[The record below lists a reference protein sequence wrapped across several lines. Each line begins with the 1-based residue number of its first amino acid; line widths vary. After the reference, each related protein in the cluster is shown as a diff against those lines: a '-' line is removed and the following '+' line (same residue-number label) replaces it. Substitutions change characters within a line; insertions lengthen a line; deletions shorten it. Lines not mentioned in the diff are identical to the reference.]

1 MAQNTIQQGSGLS
14 GLQFRT
20 NNNAAL
26 LTLQTSFSG
35 NNAPSNPETY
45 QYWIDTSSTPPTIKQ
60 RFNSAWLSVGQVAAD
75 WGLAKNTTP
84 TIAGLAT
91 FTGNV
96 TLTGTGYLKLPAG
109 NSTTERPSTAQL
121 GMLRYN
127 NTTNKFE
134 GYQSISGTAQW
145 NDITVGQSILD
156 NAVTAAKIADGAVT
170 EAKLSDDVKSG
181 RVKGRKLIGRNYNVF
196 TKDIVASNVDYA
208 YRDVYG
214 HGNAFTYNNGIN
226 TCGFLARN
234 GNLYLWGDSADSTYA
249 TLGNYSVSDL
259 EGPAQVYMRHPKWLW
274 HAQMGESTHQNA
286 LIKRMPLTKTW
297 PSDPLFIQPS
307 GKFFSWDGTDSD
319 GNLNH
324 TQYTRNNPQ
333 IVDCVHSSQRT
344 YYLTENGMAFVSGWK
359 YATSGASPL
368 GNGKSPASHTIYVPT
383 YISFYDDSA
392 DPVRLTG
399 TNTPQIVQIRESTSS
414 EVGHTYYNSYTA
426 NVQQFFTVYALDHNG
441 VVYTWG
447 YNAYGQCGN
456 NTSVDK
462 HYAQKLP
469 ASLFD
474 NETIKYITASGG
486 QYASAFA
493 ITSTGRLWAWGRN
506 NQGQLGLQDSND
518 RDSPV
523 ELTGQTGNNLNG
535 KKILHVIGHGHAN
548 TYQWTSFLADDGKVY
563 TCGYYDGYGQNLGIY
578 STSAS
583 GTITNPTEITDH
595 PSGTNEKVVSMWS
608 YGSQF
613 STTFLITKTQ
623 DADATVKAY
632 SFGNNAHGQLGRGAS
647 KTNTASASQQY
658 DSAANSWFCREIEF
672 TDLGDTYLQHTPGS
686 YPSDEDSSGSELTGT
701 RTGGSWPEA
710 SSVSTANEYQ
720 WIGEPVAFFANPNIN
735 GDKYEVVCLDS
746 KGQLWHTGG
755 SNTHVMSMGVE
766 WDSIDQALGTDTELD
781 RFAPFLQQPE
791 RAVEMQFLN
800 NGAANTGYAMLG
812 VSGVVYTWGID
823 GQGSLGT
830 LNNERHGPTPLP
842 LTTG

>member
-156 NAVTAAKIADGAVT
+156 DAITTAKIADGAVT
-170 EAKLSDDVKSG
+170 EAKLSSDVKDG

-196 TKDIVASNVDYA
+196 TKDITAANVDYDL
-208 YRDVYG
+208 RNVYG
-214 HGNAFTYNNGIN
+214 HGNVFTYNNGIN

-234 GNLYLWGDSADSTYA
+234 GNLYLWGSTPLSTYA
-249 TLGNYSVSDL
+249 ALGYYSTSNF
-259 EGPAQVYMRHPKWLW
+259 EGPMQVYMRHPKWLW

-286 LIKRMPLTKTW
+286 LIKRLPNSKTW
-297 PSDPLFIQPS
+297 PSDPLFVEPS
-307 GKFFSWDGTDSD
+307 GKFFEWDGTASD
-319 GNLNH
+319 GSLNY
-324 TQYTRNNPQ
+324 TLYTRNNPK

-344 YYLTENGMAFVSGWK
+344 YFLTENGMAFACGWR
-359 YATSGASPL
+359 YSSSGASPL
-368 GNGKSPASHTIYVPT
+368 GNGKAGASHTIVIPT

-399 TNTPQIVQIRESTSS
+399 TDTPQIVQIRESYSN
-414 EVGHTYYNSYTA
+414 EEGHTYYDSYTA
-426 NVQQFFTVYALDHNG
+426 AAQNVFTTYALDHNG
-441 VVYTWG
+441 IVYTWG

-456 NTSVDK
+456 GTTVNK
-462 HYAQKLP
+462 LYAQKI
-469 ASLFD
+469 SSSEFG

-486 QYASAFA
+486 QYGSAFA
-493 ITSTGRLWAWGRN
+493 ITSTGKLWAWGRN
-506 NQGQLGLQDSND
+506 SQGQLGLQDTND
-518 RDSPV
+518 RNSPV
-523 ELTGQTGNNLNG
+523 ELTGQTGNNLFG
-535 KKILHVIGHGHAN
+535 KKILHVIGHGHAD
-548 TYQWTSFLADDGKVY
+548 TYQWTLFLADDGKVY
-563 TCGYYDGYGQNLGIY
+563 ATGHYHGYGHNLGVY
-578 STSAS
+578 STSAT
-583 GTITNPTEITDH
+583 GNITNPTEITDH

-608 YGSQF
+608 YGSQYA
-613 STTFLITKTQ
+613 TTFLITKKQ
-623 DADATVKAY
+623 DSDGTIKAY

-647 KTNTASASQQY
+647 TTNTASASQQY
-658 DSAANSWFCREIEF
+658 DTEANSWFCKEIEF
-672 TDLGDTYLQHTPGS
+672 TDYGDTYLQHTGGT
-686 YPSDEDSSGSELTGT
+686 YPSDEDSNGNKLTGT

-710 SSVSTANEYQ
+710 SSINTANVHQ
-720 WIGEPVAFFANPNIN
+720 WIGEPVAFFANPTIN
-735 GDKYEVVCLDS
+735 SNKYEVVCLDK
-746 KGQLWHTGG
+746 KGQLWHTGE
-755 SNTHVMSMGVE
+755 SNGRVMSLGVE
-766 WDSIDQALGTDTELD
+766 WDSIDAAEGTTTELD

-800 NGAANTGYAMLG
+800 NGSANTGYAMLG
-812 VSGVVYTWGID
+812 VSGVVYTWGVETSE
-823 GQGSLGT
+823 SLGT
-830 LNNERHGPTPLP
+830 LNDERHGPNPLP